1 MRVRSP
7 SPEAALLTGLTKW
20 GKACQAVGITWTRS
34 QKQEAENGFLRGLA
48 GARCSLRQGG
58 SLSLAGVQTLCPLSG
73 VSNTK
78 RVGWSCSTRTFSCL
92 LEPCRGPGCTGHNSP
107 SQGGTRSVGCSVFA
121 CPSYGT
127 QVHATRI
134 PMSGTEGGLGTGW
147 GGSVYPNMH
156 TPPLP
161 SRS

>member
-1 MRVRSP
+1 MEMGAGVRVRSP

-20 GKACQAVGITWTRS
+20 GKACQAVGIAWTRS
-34 QKQEAENGFLRGLA
+34 QKQETENGFLGGPA

-58 SLSLAGVQTLCPLSG
+58 SLSLAGVQTLHPLSG

-92 LEPCRGPGCTGHNSP
+92 GAPDTIPRVR
-107 SQGGTRSVGCSVFA
+107 GGTRSVGCSVFA

-127 QVHATRI
+127 QVHATRTA
-134 PMSGTEGGLGTGW
+134 MSGTEGGPGTGR
-147 GGSVYPNMH
+147 GGSVYPNTH